1 MIIRQFNTELG
12 LYSFTEKGV
21 QTALHAH
28 PALELIVATEGRFS
42 MRFSDAELD
51 GLRLG
56 VVGPNV
62 VHAVQASQCT
72 LDIILV
78 EPGHLT
84 FAQIQQTL
92 GENCTLGLILAL
104 NEHFSGELNGGMM
117 QNWLNSFAKE
127 RHYDQRIENCMI
139 LLTESL
145 EVDQAHFSLKDL
157 SRQVHLSEGRL
168 SHLFKA
174 EIGLPIQKYIIWVR
188 LKNAVQYL
196 IEQESNLNEAALMAG
211 FYDLAHFSRNFKT
224 MMGVKPSQVYNNSRI
239 VQC

>member
-28 PALELIVATEGRFS
+28 PALELMVARQGRFS
-42 MRFSDAELD
+42 LRFSDAQLND
-51 GLRLG
+51 LRLA

-62 VHAVQASQCT
+62 AHAVEASQCT
-72 LDIILV
+72 MDIILV

-92 GENCTLGLILAL
+92 GKNTDLGLVSAL
-104 NEHFSGELNGGMM
+104 NEYFPSELNAGMIP
-117 QNWLNSFAKE
+117 NWLDSFARE
-127 RHYDQRIENCMI
+127 QHYDQRIEKCMI
-139 LLTESL
+139 LLQESL
-145 EVDQAHFSLKDL
+145 EVNQAHFSLKDL

-174 EIGLPIQKYIIWVR
+174 EIGLSIQKYIIWVR
-188 LKNAVQYL
+188 LRNAVKYL
-196 IEQESNLNEAALMAG
+196 IQQESNLNEAALMAG
-211 FYDLAHFSRNFKT
+211 FYDLAHFSRNFKA
-224 MMGVKPSQVYNNSRI
+224 MMGLKPSQVYNNSRI
-239 VQC
+239 VQY